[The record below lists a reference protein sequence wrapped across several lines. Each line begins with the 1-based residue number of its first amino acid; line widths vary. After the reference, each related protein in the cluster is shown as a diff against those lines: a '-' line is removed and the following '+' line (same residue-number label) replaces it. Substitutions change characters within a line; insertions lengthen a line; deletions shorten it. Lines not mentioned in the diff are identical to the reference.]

1 MLIFRIFGF
10 PWWPFCEARNGALY
24 EDGAWD
30 KVVSEAQHP
39 QETPCIGG
47 LLPPPGP
54 VCGPLPCLA
63 IQLKFRELS
72 ALIQPI

>member
-10 PWWPFCEARNGALY
+10 PWWPFCEARNGAPY

-39 QETPCIGG
+39 QVTPCIGG
-47 LLPPPGP
+47 LLPPPRGEYVGRSP
-54 VCGPLPCLA
+54 A
-63 IQLKFRELS
+63 WLS
-72 ALIQPI
+72 GAGF